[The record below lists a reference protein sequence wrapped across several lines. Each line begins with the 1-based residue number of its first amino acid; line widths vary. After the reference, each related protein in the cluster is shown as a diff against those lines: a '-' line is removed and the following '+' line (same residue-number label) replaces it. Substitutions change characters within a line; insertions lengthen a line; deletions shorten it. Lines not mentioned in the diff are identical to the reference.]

1 MTIHDGFPLKL
12 CCHPAR
18 GGPGPCQVA
27 PSSQTHPPRWNR
39 GCGRERPVQRKKGTR
54 TYRQDRSVRCT
65 RSFMLRYETR
75 DAEDGGFGWPT
86 SQNGWV
92 RQWWSSSSGWNR
104 APFFP
109 SRNVRIP
116 VSTTD
121 RPSVCP
127 RPWPIAVRWE
137 QICPSQPSKPPGSR
151 CASKTRG
158 IPSPSKR
165 VQLPLRGASA
175 LPGGGFQP
183 PRPIDH
189 VDLPPRY
196 DRGDP
201 LMSDTGC
208 GLLIGSIPIPTRVG
222 DGFER
227 DGASDQTRGEPRWG
241 LEVQGM
247 QRV

>member
-1 MTIHDGFPLKL
+1 MTVSRLNYVVTQPGVGQVRAKL
-12 CCHPAR
+12 HPRRRHTLAGGTAAADANVPCNARRERGRIGRIDPFDAR
-18 GGPGPCQVA
+18 GPSCSVTKREMRKTVDSAGPRRKMVGYA
-27 PSSQTHPPRWNR
+27 N
-39 GCGRERPVQRKKGTR
+39 GGLPVRAGI
-54 TYRQDRSVRCT
+54 VH
-65 RSFMLRYETR
+65 RSFQAAMYASL
-75 DAEDGGFGWPT
+75 FHP
-86 SQNGWV
+86 QIV
-92 RQWWSSSSGWNR
+92 H
-104 APFFP
+104 PFIHVHGP
-109 SRNVRIP
+109 SRFVGNRFVFHNRQNSLVRG
-116 VSTTD
+116 
-121 RPSVCP
+121 
-127 RPWPIAVRWE
+127 A
-137 QICPSQPSKPPGSR
+137 PPP
-151 CASKTRG
+151 RG

-175 LPGGGFQP
+175 LPWGGFQP

-189 VDLPPRY
+189 VDVPPRY
-196 DRGDP
+196 DWGEP